1 MIESNCGPVWFLA
14 PPQAELRVI
23 GSPAVDVF
31 KWAGLAVAPL
41 QVAMAGR
48 ALAVDDSGQLRM
60 STVLAVTHGTGAI
73 FNLHGVMDW
82 SVVAFRAG
90 LVFYGRH
97 AGVGRQKATDRFKAI
112 RMAQMTIVIEQCMS
126 IGQGAGLI
134 NAPVVQELGC
144 QRPGETGHQHS
155 TNEDPFAI
163 LAPSPA
169 QEMIA

>member
-23 GSPAVDVF
+23 DSPAVDVF

-41 QVAMAGR
+41 QVAMTGR
-48 ALAVDDSGQLRM
+48 ALAVDDSGQLGM
-60 STVLAVTHGTGAI
+60 SAMFAVTSGTGAI

-82 SVVAFRAG
+82 SVVTLRAG
-90 LVFYGRH
+90 LVFYGGH
-97 AGVGRQKATDRFKAI
+97 AGVGGQKAIDRLKAT
-112 RMAQMTIVIEQCMS
+112 RMAQMAIVVEHGMS
-126 IGQGAGLI
+126 TGQGTGLI

-155 TNEDPFAI
+155 TI
-163 LAPSPA
+163 LAGYSPH
-169 QEMIA
+169 